1 MISIACRLK
10 ENSQY
15 KYIYAGGF
23 LNIAPLQTIRN
34 YFLNFQIISDGE
46 MVWTKVVVFEKIYTF
61 VVVDYFFISNHLGS
75 KIMF

>member
-46 MVWTKVVVFEKIYTF
+46 MVVFEKIYTF